1 MRSGLP
7 GGTPERELDGNIS
20 ACAERSLT
28 APTGGP
34 VWREHLRVCGAVVA
48 GDGAGHAGGGTSPRV
63 RSGRFNDDIK
73 WLTRRNIS
81 ACAERSVVF
90 YWDLGWLDGME
101 CLIRALYEVVKWCC
115 SRYLKWMFSIYV
127 TCASRLRMREY
138 CWSPV
143 FGRTLKE
150 DSVD

>member
-1 MRSGLP
+1 MNES
-7 GGTPERELDGNIS
+7 NIE
-20 ACAERSLT
+20 CRWLGQERSILGRKTNLQEAPLT
-28 APTGGP
+28 PSYSTAQRRATTHENNT
-34 VWREHLRVCGAVVA
+34 RE
-48 GDGAGHAGGGTSPRV
+48 P
-63 RSGRFNDDIK
+63 
-73 WLTRRNIS
+73 
-81 ACAERSVVF
+81 F

>member
-1 MRSGLP
+1 M
-7 GGTPERELDGNIS
+7 
-20 ACAERSLT
+20 
-28 APTGGP
+28 
-34 VWREHLRVCGAVVA
+34 CGAVLIHPVVPTSVP
-48 GDGAGHAGGGTSPRV
+48 GTSPRV
-63 RSGRFNDDIK
+63 RSG
-73 WLTRRNIS
+73 LVGLYQSGAGAGNIS